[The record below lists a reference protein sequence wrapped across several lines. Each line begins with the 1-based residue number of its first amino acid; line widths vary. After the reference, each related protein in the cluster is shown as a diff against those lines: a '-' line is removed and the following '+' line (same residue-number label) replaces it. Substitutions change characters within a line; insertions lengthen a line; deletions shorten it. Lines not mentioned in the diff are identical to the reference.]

1 MILKINQQD
10 AVAQLLQLR
19 RACDFSAVAEDVRPF
34 MRNSEHLKLWSA
46 EYFLQVTQLMKLQ

>member
-1 MILKINQQD
+1 MLWPSSFSQEERVN
-10 AVAQLLQLR
+10 
-19 RACDFSAVAEDVRPF
+19 FSADAEAVRPF